1 MAICMVVFSHNV
13 RGFWVFLLILDKF
26 SCMKALTKAT
36 TLDDIYQAFR
46 GEPLG
51 MADMAVFYQATKP
64 ARGTRDPRQRI
75 ARLLKKLPDSYE
87 HFLFVGYKGCG
98 KSTELN
104 HLQMDISHQFLVLN
118 YSVQKELDPVHLN
131 YIELFIVTMEK
142 LFAVAEEKRLP
153 IRQELLDSI
162 QHWMASEEVE
172 EIREKYNISVE
183 GEVGAEGKI
192 GIPYLKSFFAKFRA
206 TAKSSRQLK
215 ETLKRNIE
223 PKLSDLIEHCN
234 NLIREISFNLED
246 IGLKDMVIIIE
257 DLDKI
262 PLSRAE
268 QLFFNYTNQLTQL
281 QANVIFTFPI
291 ALYYH
296 VRFNDIKNYFS
307 DPYELPMIKIKNR
320 NGSEN
325 EVGMQVMRDIVAAR
339 MDSGN
344 LFENDHLLDRLI
356 YKSGGCIRDLFLMIQ
371 EAAESALDVEREA
384 IANDDVQLAIQRLKN
399 EYDNNIADNVID
411 GVKFTADRYYEVLVK
426 LYESETKKVDNTL
439 EVMHLRQNL
448 CILGYNGEGWTDVH
462 PVVIDILRERERIN
476 E

>member
-1 MAICMVVFSHNV
+1 MEEFYQ
-13 RGFWVFLLILDKF
+13 R
-26 SCMKALTKAT
+26 TKA
-36 TLDDIYQAFR
+36 
-46 GEPLG
+46 
-51 MADMAVFYQATKP
+51 

-75 ARLLKKLPDSYE
+75 ARLLKKLPDSYD
-87 HFLFVGYKGCG
+87 HFLFIGYKGCG

-118 YSVQKELDPVHLN
+118 YSVQEELDPVHLN

-142 LFAVAEEKRLP
+142 LFEVVEEKKLS
-153 IRQELLDSI
+153 IRPELIESI
-162 QHWMASEEVE
+162 KSWMNTKEVE

-183 GEVGAEGKI
+183 AELGAQGNI

-206 TAKSSRQLK
+206 SAKSSRQLK
-215 ETLKRNIE
+215 ETLKQNIE

-234 NLIREISFNLED
+234 SLLREISIQLAD
-246 IGLKDMVIIIE
+246 IGLQDMVIIIE

-281 QANVIFTFPI
+281 QTNVIFTFPI

-296 VRFNDIKNYFS
+296 VRFNDIKPYFS

-320 NGSEN
+320 DGSEN
-325 EVGMQVMRDIVAAR
+325 DIGLQIMRDIVEAR
-339 MDSGN
+339 MEIDA
-344 LFENDHLLDRLI
+344 LFDDAALLDLLI
-356 YKSGGCIRDLFLMIQ
+356 QKSGGCIRDLFLMIQ
-371 EAAESALDVEREA
+371 EAAESALDLERKK
-384 IANDDVQLAIQRLKN
+384 IAAEDVQQAIQRLKN

-411 GVKFTADRYYEVLVK
+411 GKKYTAEQYYTVLAN
-426 LYESETKKVDNTL
+426 LHQSGTKKVDNTL

-462 PVVIDILRERERIN
+462 PVVVDILKERGRI
-476 E
+476 

>member
-1 MAICMVVFSHNV
+1 
-13 RGFWVFLLILDKF
+13 
-26 SCMKALTKAT
+26 MKALKKAT
-36 TLDDIYQAFR
+36 TLDDVYQAFR
-46 GEPLG
+46 GEPLQISE
-51 MADMAVFYQATKP
+51 MEEFYQKTKP

-118 YSVQKELDPVHLN
+118 YSVQEELDPVHLN

-142 LFAVAEEKRLP
+142 LFAVADDNDLS

-162 QHWMASEEVE
+162 QHWMASEEIE
-172 EIREKYNISVE
+172 EIREKYNIGVE

-215 ETLKRNIE
+215 ETLKQNVE
-223 PKLSDLIEHCN
+223 PKLSDLIAHCN
-234 NLIREISFNLED
+234 NLIREISLKLDE
-246 IGLKDMVIIIE
+246 IGLDDMVIIIE

-281 QANVIFTFPI
+281 QTNVIFTFPI

-320 NGSEN
+320 DGSEN
-325 EVGMQVMRDIVAAR
+325 EVGMGVMRNIIAAR
-339 MDSGN
+339 MDISS
-344 LFENDHLLDRLI
+344 LFEGEELLDRLI
-356 YKSGGCIRDLFLMIQ
+356 RKSGGCIRDLFLMIQ
-371 EAAESALDVEREA
+371 EAAEGALDLEREA
-384 IANDDVQLAIQRLKN
+384 IAIEDVQLAIQRLKN

-411 GVKFTADRYYEVLVK
+411 GEKYTADGYYNVLVE
-426 LYESETKKVDNTL
+426 LYKSDTKKVENTL

-462 PVVIDILRERERIN
+462 PVVVDILRERKRID

>member
-1 MAICMVVFSHNV
+1 
-13 RGFWVFLLILDKF
+13 
-26 SCMKALTKAT
+26 MKALKKAT
-36 TLDDIYQAFR
+36 TLDDVYQAFR
-46 GEPLG
+46 GEPLQISE
-51 MADMAVFYQATKP
+51 MEEFYQKTKP

-118 YSVQKELDPVHLN
+118 YSVQEELDPVHLN

-142 LFAVAEEKRLP
+142 LFAVADDNDLS

-162 QHWMASEEVE
+162 QHWMASEEIE
-172 EIREKYNISVE
+172 EIREKYNIGVE

-215 ETLKRNIE
+215 ETLKQNVE
-223 PKLSDLIEHCN
+223 PKLSDLIAHCN
-234 NLIREISFNLED
+234 NLIREISLKLDE
-246 IGLKDMVIIIE
+246 IGLDDMVIIIE

-281 QANVIFTFPI
+281 QTNVIFTFPI

-307 DPYELPMIKIKNR
+307 DPYELPMLKIKNQD
-320 NGSEN
+320 GSQN
-325 EVGMQVMRDIVAAR
+325 DVGMGVMRNIIAAR
-339 MDSGN
+339 MDISS
-344 LFENDHLLDRLI
+344 LFEGEELLDRLI
-356 YKSGGCIRDLFLMIQ
+356 RKSGGCIRDLFLMIQ
-371 EAAESALDVEREA
+371 EAAEGALDLEREA
-384 IANDDVQLAIQRLKN
+384 IAIEDVQLAIQRLKN

-411 GVKFTADRYYEVLVK
+411 GEKYTADGYYNVLVE
-426 LYESETKKVDNTL
+426 LYKSDTKKVENTL

-462 PVVIDILRERERIN
+462 PVVVDILRERKRID